1 MDRFDIAVICAE
13 NDENDVRPRLSSP
26 ECLFVLDI
34 RLTTSP
40 EPQSQERSAPPG
52 GEQLL
57 LHPFCR
63 LCYPGV
69 VGVCGRGGPPAPGM
83 AGGQIAAYGLPANGF
98 SERRDPCSGG

>member
-40 EPQSQERSAPPG
+40 EPRSQERSAPPG
-52 GEQLL
+52 GSRLEQLL
-57 LHPFCR
+57 LHPSCMLPR
-63 LCYPGV
+63 
-69 VGVCGRGGPPAPGM
+69 RGG
-83 AGGQIAAYGLPANGF
+83 GLRVRGTASAWNGWWPDCGVWVTCQRSF
-98 SERRDPCSGG
+98 RA